1 MQVVFPKV
9 HSASSIGSGSAFDFV
24 FGILIPTAFILQVSW
39 MRYLRSWRRI
49 CINCQHFAAKMRQ
62 QVDLSSLLPGL
73 KVGCGSKRMGPQRA
87 SKGTCE
93 SSLEAGLMEMKV
105 NRLA

>member
-1 MQVVFPKV
+1 MLILLAQDQLLILFLVY
-9 HSASSIGSGSAFDFV
+9 SSLHLVYAFV
-24 FGILIPTAFILQVSW
+24 LQVLW
-39 MRYLRSWRRI
+39 TRYLRSWRRI
-49 CINCQHFAAKMRQ
+49 CINRQHFAAKMRQ

-93 SSLEAGLMEMKV
+93 GSLEAGLMEMKV
-105 NRLA
+105 NQLA

>member
-1 MQVVFPKV
+1 MLILLAQDQLLILFLVY
-9 HSASSIGSGSAFDFV
+9 SSLHLVYAFV
-24 FGILIPTAFILQVSW
+24 LQVIW
-39 MRYLRSWRRI
+39 RRYLRSWRRI
-49 CINCQHFAAKMRQ
+49 CINQQHFAAKMRQ

-105 NRLA
+105 NQLA